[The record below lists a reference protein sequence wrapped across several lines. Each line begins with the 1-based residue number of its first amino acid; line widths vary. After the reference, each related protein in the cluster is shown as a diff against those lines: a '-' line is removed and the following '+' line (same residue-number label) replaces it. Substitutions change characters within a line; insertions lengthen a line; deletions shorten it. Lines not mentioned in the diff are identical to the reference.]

1 MIYRTVSKEET
12 KKWER
17 GKGEED
23 LLNLKEERK
32 AVNLCIFWLV
42 TMFNHTGLSVSPTS
56 GCHWF
61 PDEQSH
67 QNMDRA

>member
-42 TMFNHTGLSVSPTS
+42 QQCSTTPVCLCRQLLAAIGF
-56 GCHWF
+56 
-61 PDEQSH
+61 
-67 QNMDRA
+67 QNRAIRI